1 MNQELAIHVTPAER
15 VPVSQGYLFRW
26 VRWRILCNAGTL
38 IMGNS
43 RVRLITMILCSL
55 VVCAFVFFS
64 SLAGFRFLSTSDIK
78 SMGVVVLLFDSMFFT
93 LGGMLV
99 FSTGL
104 IVYASLFTGAETR
117 FLLTTPA
124 RADHIFAMKLQ
135 SALAFSSWGFL
146 ILGAPILVAYG
157 LAYEAVWYFYV
168 LLPIFFVGYVLLP
181 GGAGAILALAIVN
194 FFPHKRKQALIVIS
208 ALVVLIGGYWLYH
221 LIVSARHS
229 QGNRDAIQGVFD
241 LFVLA
246 NSTVSPSHWL
256 STGLVNA
263 AQGDGAESLYWLCL
277 IWSNGLLVYLIGTF
291 AAKHLYRRGFNRMS
305 TGGDLRRRYGRH
317 WLDKIMNS
325 LVFFVDE
332 KTRHLII
339 KDFRTF
345 RREPAQIS
353 QLIIFAVLLILC
365 VANSRQFFRA
375 DIPVSYQYGL
385 SLLNLSATGLLTA
398 AYLARFI
405 YPLISLEG
413 RKFWILGLLP
423 LKREQLLWGK
433 FAFAVVG
440 TTLFAMTMVL
450 LSDLVLGMPLFAIGL
465 HLLTM
470 MVLVLGLSGMSVG
483 LSAWMP
489 NFRET
494 DPSKIVVG
502 FGGTLNMILSL
513 LYLVAVIILM
523 LIPYHITAAAQALL
537 KTPAALPPWA
547 SVCIGLGVLLG
558 IAAVYF
564 PMRIGIRTLRG
575 IEF

>member
-1 MNQELAIHVTPAER
+1 MNQELAIHITPAKR
-15 VPVSQGYLFRW
+15 VPVSQASLFRW
-26 VRWRILCNAGTL
+26 LRLRILRNAGTL

-55 VVCAFVFFS
+55 VVCAFVFLAS
-64 SLAGFRFLSTSDIK
+64 YAGFRFLSTSNIK
-78 SMGVVVLLFDSMFFT
+78 STGIVVLLFDSMFFT
-93 LGGMLV
+93 LGVMLV

-117 FLLTTPA
+117 FLLATPA

-146 ILGAPILVAYG
+146 ILGAPILVAFG
-157 LAYEAVWYFYV
+157 IAYQVQWYFYV

-181 GGAGAILALAIVN
+181 GGVGAMLALAIVN
-194 FFPHKRKQALIVIS
+194 FFPHKRKQALIFILGFII
-208 ALVVLIGGYWLYH
+208 LVGGYWLYH
-221 LIVSARHS
+221 FIVSAKEG
-229 QGNRDAIQGVFD
+229 QGNRDALQGVFD
-241 LFVLA
+241 MFILA
-246 NSTVSPSHWL
+246 TSTVSPSHWL

-263 AQGDGAESLYWLCL
+263 AQGEWRESLYSLCL
-277 IWSNGLLVYLIGTF
+277 IWSNGMLVYLIGTW

-317 WLDKIMNS
+317 RLDRIMNA
-325 LVFFVDE
+325 LVFFADQ

-365 VANSRQFFRA
+365 VANSRQFFKA
-375 DIPVSYQYGL
+375 DIPVTYQFGL

-440 TTLFAMTMVL
+440 TMLFAMTMVL
-450 LSDLVLGMPLFAIGL
+450 LSDLILGMPIFAIGL
-465 HLLTM
+465 HLLTT
-470 MVLVLGLSGMSVG
+470 MVIVFGLSGLSVG

-513 LYLVAVIILM
+513 LFLVTVIILM
-523 LIPYHITAAAQALL
+523 LIPYHLSVTAEAFLKRPYLL
-537 KTPAALPPWA
+537 PSWA
-547 SVCIGLGVLLG
+547 YVAIGAGGLLG
-558 IAAVYF
+558 IAAVYL
-564 PMRIGIRTLRG
+564 PMRIGIRTLKK